1 MVDLTAIILTKNEEK
16 NIEICI
22 NSIKSIA
29 KRIIVIDS
37 FSTDNTVKLAQNLG
51 AEVYQHKFV
60 NYSKQFSYGLHS
72 FNISTT
78 WVLRIDADESLSKDG
93 QDEIEKFCIE
103 NMNNDINGLIINFE
117 YNFMGKEIKHGGLYP
132 FKKLL
137 LFKYGKGDIEDR
149 YMDEHIILSEGTYKI
164 GKAINYHRDYKNLT
178 YWINKHNWYSDREA
192 YDYLNRK
199 NDFNH
204 LDKKAKIRRFIKFNV
219 YYKLP
224 FFLRVRLYYWYRLY
238 FKLAF
243 LDGKEGRALCYLH
256 AYWYRYLVDL
266 KIYEAKKNNALPEV
280 GKDLH

>member
-192 YDYLNRK
+192 
-199 NDFNH
+199 
-204 LDKKAKIRRFIKFNV
+204 
-219 YYKLP
+219 
-224 FFLRVRLYYWYRLY
+224 
-238 FKLAF
+238 
-243 LDGKEGRALCYLH
+243 
-256 AYWYRYLVDL
+256 
-266 KIYEAKKNNALPEV
+266 
-280 GKDLH
+280 